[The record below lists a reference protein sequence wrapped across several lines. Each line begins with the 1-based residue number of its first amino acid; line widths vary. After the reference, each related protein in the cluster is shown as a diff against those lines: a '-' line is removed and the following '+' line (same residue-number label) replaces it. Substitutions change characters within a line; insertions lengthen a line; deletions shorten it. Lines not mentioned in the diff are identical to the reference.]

1 MARQQGKM
9 AESMRRSLNEE
20 AVRIQDRFAKAEAIF
35 GDAQPSNI
43 QEKSDIHLAP
53 PASKV
58 IRDTF
63 SLPPADYALLEQLR
77 NRALSVGLAINK
89 SELVRAGLRL
99 LSELNEADF
108 RHLIQRVD
116 KVKPGR
122 PKY

>member
-9 AESMRRSLNEE
+9 AESMRKSLNDE
-20 AVRIQDRFAKAEAIF
+20 AARIEDRFARAEAIF
-35 GDAQPSNI
+35 GDSQSPTTPESPEA
-43 QEKSDIHLAP
+43 DLTP
-53 PASKV
+53 PIPKV

-63 SLPPADYALLEQLR
+63 SLPPGDYALLDQLR
-77 NRALSVGLAINK
+77 GRALSLGLAINK

-99 LSELNEADF
+99 LCELNEADF
-108 RHLIQRVD
+108 RQIVQRVD